1 MLHLVDDL
9 MAIGE
14 FSERSGLSAKRL
26 RTYAAEGLLAPAAVD
41 PVSGY
46 RYYSP
51 GQLADAQVIDALRQ
65 ANVPLA
71 DIRVFMHRPSQE
83 QLDVW
88 EARLKTDANHRQGAL
103 TQARPLFAA
112 SQDPQFPSIQSDSE
126 EGFMT
131 TLRTAGRTEI
141 AQLRENNEDAIV
153 FSDRLVLVADG
164 MGGHPGGEIAA
175 NAAAGVVPAV
185 FRG

>member
-88 EARLKTDANHRQGAL
+88 EARLKTDA
-103 TQARPLFAA
+103 
-112 SQDPQFPSIQSDSE
+112 D
-126 EGFMT
+126 
-131 TLRTAGRTEI
+131 
-141 AQLRENNEDAIV
+141 
-153 FSDRLVLVADG
+153 
-164 MGGHPGGEIAA
+164 
-175 NAAAGVVPAV
+175 
-185 FRG
+185 